1 MPEQPHQRPED
12 DDIDIEALPNEAA
25 LPPWEPEGQP
35 GGLTVRCGDPL
46 QPPLAC
52 YALGVLEDVQGHG
65 VAEPGREVGGVLLG
79 QFVHASRGPLTR
91 VDDMIIADSDQA
103 SRTHVTFTHTCWQR
117 IHRELE
123 QRDDGAQIVGW
134 YHTHPGFGPFLS
146 AQDLFI
152 QENFFNHPLHVALVF
167 DPVQSLFAS
176 FGWLAGQVVR
186 ADGCYIWAPGTD
198 VADLSVFMQTVKYS
212 AKSQNATR

>member
-12 DDIDIEALPNEAA
+12 DHIHIESPPAETALPS
-25 LPPWEPEGQP
+25 WEPEGQP
-35 GGLTVRCGDPL
+35 GALTVRCGDPL

-79 QFVHASRGPLTR
+79 QFVHASRGPLAR

-123 QRDDGAQIVGW
+123 QRDDAAQIVGW

-152 QENFFNHPLHVALVF
+152 QENFFSHPLHVALVF